1 MLILSRVCADFRNRE
16 GQTVFRIGPKDRLA
30 ILEAPEAIRSDPL
43 FAMLM
48 AEGSIEAVQSIAQQ
62 KRLEANPLAGTDAGG
77 GHPPAPAPAASAEAW
92 DAGRTDAEDAGKAK
106 TERAGRT
113 GRKKNNGA
121 PAGTAADAPG
131 GDEGA
136 AAGEAASGAKE

>member
-1 MLILSRVCADFRNRE
+1 MLILSRVCADFRNRD
-16 GQTVFRIGPKDRLA
+16 GQTVFRIAPKDRLA

-48 AEGSIEAVQSIAQQ
+48 AEGSIEAVQSIAQK
-62 KRLEANPLAGTDAGG
+62 KRLEADPLAGSDVSGKLQPESDA
-77 GHPPAPAPAASAEAW
+77 AEAPAAAW
-92 DAGRTDAEDAGKAK
+92 DSGGADAVAAEKPK

-121 PAGTAADAPG
+121 PAGTEAAAAESGAADL
-131 GDEGA
+131 
-136 AAGEAASGAKE
+136 GEDA